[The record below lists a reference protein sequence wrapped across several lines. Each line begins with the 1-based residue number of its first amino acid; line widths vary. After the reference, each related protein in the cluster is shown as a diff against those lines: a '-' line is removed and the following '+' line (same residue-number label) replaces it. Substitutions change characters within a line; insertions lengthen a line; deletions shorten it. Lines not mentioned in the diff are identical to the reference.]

1 MKDILYI
8 GLDTDKKWIDISVAE
23 ALPGGEVRYFGKI
36 ANQAASLD
44 RALKRLRK
52 EARELV
58 VCYEAGPCGYAI
70 YRRLNGKPG
79 MTCQVI
85 APSLTPRR
93 AGDRVKTNRRDS
105 LSLAKLLRAEEL
117 TPIWVPDAAHEAMR
131 DLIRARAAAV
141 SDLGRCRQRIGG
153 FLLRQEIGYIGK
165 PWTKKHRVWLGQL
178 EFAAAA
184 HRLMFTELLDGLDQ
198 AQARRDRLFEHIEE
212 LWPAWSLAWL
222 VEALQA
228 LRGYALINAVTLPWR
243 SDQDRQ
249 WARPQGADRGGLD
262 LCAAGQDAQ
271 GRDGAA
277 AGRGT
282 GHRRQGPPSPERA
295 LSQAARPRQARPG
308 RGRRGRSRV
317 AGLCLGH
324 RPGGRTAPALSPE
337 QPTGFDTTA
346 KGAPAKPY
354 IAGALFWER
363 VAGQGN
369 PRPHPGVA
377 SSPYSSSVRGS
388 PATNPWSCRF
398 QPTYQRWINRRS
410 QCPLP
415 GPCTGPST
423 KPTRRR
429 RGVKKNCVHI
439 LKNGHQRMRSTRW

>member
-23 ALPGGEVRYFGKI
+23 PLPGGEVRYFGKI

-228 LRGYALINAVTLPWR
+228 LRGYALINAVTLVAEIGDPR
-243 SDQDRQ
+243 RFDSPRQ
-249 WARPQGADRGGLD
+249 LMSFVGLVPSEHSTGESVRRGGLTKTGNGRARKALIEAAWTYARPAKMPKAGTAQQPAEVRAIAD
-262 LCAAGQDAQ
+262 KARHRLSARYRRLRARGKLAQVAVAAVARESLGFVWAIAQAAG
-271 GRDGAA
+271 
-277 AGRGT
+277 
-282 GHRRQGPPSPERA
+282 P
-295 LSQAARPRQARPG
+295 
-308 RGRRGRSRV
+308 
-317 AGLCLGH
+317 
-324 RPGGRTAPALSPE
+324 
-337 QPTGFDTTA
+337 
-346 KGAPAKPY
+346 
-354 IAGALFWER
+354 
-363 VAGQGN
+363 
-369 PRPHPGVA
+369 
-377 SSPYSSSVRGS
+377 
-388 PATNPWSCRF
+388 
-398 QPTYQRWINRRS
+398 
-410 QCPLP
+410 
-415 GPCTGPST
+415 
-423 KPTRRR
+423 RRR
-429 RGVKKNCVHI
+429 
-439 LKNGHQRMRSTRW
+439 